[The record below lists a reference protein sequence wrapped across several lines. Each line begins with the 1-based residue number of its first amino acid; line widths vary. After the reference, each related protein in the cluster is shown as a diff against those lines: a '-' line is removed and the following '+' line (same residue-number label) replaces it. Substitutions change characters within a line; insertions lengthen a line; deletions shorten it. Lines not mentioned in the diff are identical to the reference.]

1 MILYCFFLFLKKYFY
16 LFKSFYFIF
25 NIFFLLI
32 HNISFFLFE
41 TPLGFLCRISTR
53 NFRNNI
59 DMVKLLLNHPEIDV
73 NKETIVISSHIYDIL
88 IFFLTDFVL
97 NLKHFIF

>member
-1 MILYCFFLFLKKYFY
+1 
-16 LFKSFYFIF
+16 
-25 NIFFLLI
+25 
-32 HNISFFLFE
+32 
-41 TPLGFLCRISTR
+41 
-53 NFRNNI
+53 
-59 DMVKLLLNHPEIDV
+59 MVKLLLNHPEIDV